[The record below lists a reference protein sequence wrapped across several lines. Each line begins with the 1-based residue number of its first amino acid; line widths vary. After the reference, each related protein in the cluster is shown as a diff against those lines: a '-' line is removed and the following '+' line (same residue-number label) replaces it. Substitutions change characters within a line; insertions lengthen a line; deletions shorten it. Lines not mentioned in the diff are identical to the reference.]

1 MSFLVILLALLINHY
16 WQRDKPILADDWFPP
31 LQRRLRQRVQ
41 AMAPQQPEP
50 GPLYPVLLLGLLPA
64 LVIVALLLVQG
75 ALLGVVT
82 LVLHIGLL
90 LLMFEQQSLRRVSA
104 AYLDRW
110 RAGNYHAAFL
120 LLQERWPALA
130 LDNATQRQAVH
141 EQFCRYLIG
150 SAVERLFAVVFWY
163 LVLGPAA
170 AVLYHLTVLHRQ
182 YCASEQD
189 TQAGRFIQ
197 RLIVIL
203 EWVPAR
209 LLALSFCLTGD
220 FVAAFSRLRELW
232 RDADLSAVELVLGC
246 ALAAVDT
253 AQRTLFVKESEQG
266 DAVDTVLVAADDA
279 GDFALT
285 PIRAA
290 QQAEDLLG
298 LLQRSQF
305 LWVSL
310 LAILAVASVGT

>member
-16 WQRDKPILADDWFPP
+16 WQRDRAIFADDWFPP
-31 LQRRLRQRVQ
+31 LQRGLRQRVQ
-41 AMAPQQPEP
+41 AMAPE
-50 GPLYPVLLLGLLPA
+50 PLYPVLLLGLLPA
-64 LVIVALLLVQG
+64 AVIVLLLLVQG
-75 ALLGVVT
+75 AALGVVT
-82 LVLHIGLL
+82 LALHVGLL

-110 RAGNYHAAFL
+110 RAGDYHAAFL
-120 LLQERWPALA
+120 LLQERWPSLL
-130 LDNATQRQAVH
+130 LDNADERQAVH
-141 EQFCRYLIG
+141 QQFCRYLI
-150 SAVERLFAVVFWY
+150 STAVERLFAVVFWY

-170 AVLYHLTVLHRQ
+170 ALLYHLTVLYRL
-182 YCASEQD
+182 YCAGERDS
-189 TQAGRFIQ
+189 QAGRVIQ
-197 RLIVIL
+197 RLAYIL
-203 EWVPAR
+203 EWVPSR

-232 RDADLSAVELVLGC
+232 RDADRSAVDMVLAC

-285 PIRAA
+285 PVRAA

-310 LAILAVASVGT
+310 LAILAVASAET

>member
-1 MSFLVILLALLINHY
+1 MSFLVILLALLINHH
-16 WQRDKPILADDWFPP
+16 WQRDKAILADDWFLL
-31 LQRRLRQRVQ
+31 LQRRLRQRVP
-41 AMAPQQPEP
+41 AMAPEQPEP
-50 GPLYPVLLLGLLPA
+50 GPLYAVLLLGLLPA
-64 LVIVALLLVQG
+64 ALIVLLLLVQG
-75 ALLGVVT
+75 VLLGVVT
-82 LVLHIGLL
+82 LVVHVGLL
-90 LLMFEQQSLRRVSA
+90 LLMFEQSSVRLFST

-110 RAGNYHAAFL
+110 RSGNHESAFL
-120 LLQERWPALA
+120 LLQERWSGLV
-130 LDNATQRQAVH
+130 LDNAADRRAVH

-163 LVLGPAA
+163 LVLGPSAA
-170 AVLYHLTVLHRQ
+170 LLYHLTVLHRLH
-182 YCASEQD
+182 CAGERES
-189 TQAGRFIQ
+189 QAGRFIQ
-197 RLIVIL
+197 RLSFIL

-232 RDADLSAVELVLGC
+232 RDAELSAVDLVLAC

-253 AQRTLFVKESEQG
+253 AKRTLFVKESEQG

-279 GDFALT
+279 GDFALN
-285 PIRAA
+285 PVRAV
-290 QQAEDLLG
+290 QQAEDLLS

-310 LAILAVASVGT
+310 LAILAVASVGV

>member
-16 WQRDKPILADDWFPP
+16 WQHDKAILADDWFLP
-31 LQRRLRQRVQ
+31 LQRRLRQRVH
-41 AMAPQQPEP
+41 AMAPEQPEP
-50 GPLYPVLLLGLLPA
+50 GPLYPVLLLGVLPA
-64 LVIVALLLVQG
+64 LVIVVLLLVQG

-82 LVLHIGLL
+82 LALHVGLL
-90 LLMFEQQSLRRVSA
+90 LLMFEQQSLRRVST

-110 RAGNYHAAFL
+110 RAGNYHGAFL

-150 SAVERLFAVVFWY
+150 SAFERLFAVVFWY

-170 AVLYHLTVLHRQ
+170 ALLYHVTVLYRQ
-182 YCASEQD
+182 HCASERD

-197 RLIVIL
+197 RLIHIL

-232 RDADLSAVELVLGC
+232 RDAELSAVELVLAC

-266 DAVDTVLVAADDA
+266 DAVDTVLVPADDA

-285 PIRAA
+285 SVRAA

-305 LWVSL
+305 LWVGL
-310 LAILAVASVGT
+310 LAILAVASVGM

>member
-1 MSFLVILLALLINHY
+1 MSFLVILLALVINHH
-16 WQRDKPILADDWFPP
+16 WQRDKAILADDWFPP
-31 LQRRLRQRVQ
+31 LQRRLRVQVQ
-41 AMAPQQPEP
+41 AMAPVQPEP
-50 GPLYPVLLLGLLPA
+50 GPLYLVLLLGLLPA
-64 LVIVALLLVQG
+64 VLIVLLQLVQG

-82 LVLHIGLL
+82 LVLHVGLL
-90 LLMFEQQSLRRVSA
+90 LLMFEQQSLRSVSA

-110 RAGNYHAAFL
+110 RAGDYEAAFL
-120 LLQERWPALA
+120 FLQQRWSGLI
-130 LDNATQRQAVH
+130 LDNADERQAVH
-141 EQFCRYLIG
+141 EQFCRYLI
-150 SAVERLFAVVFWY
+150 STSFERLFAVVFWY

-170 AVLYHLTVLHRQ
+170 ALLYHLTVLHRLH
-182 YCASEQD
+182 CAGERD
-189 TQAGRFIQ
+189 TDAGRFVR
-197 RLIVIL
+197 RLAFIL
-203 EWVPAR
+203 EWLPAR

-220 FVAAFSRLRELW
+220 FIAAFSRLRELW
-232 RDADLSAVELVLGC
+232 RDADRSAVDLVLAC
-246 ALAAVDT
+246 ALAAVGT

-285 PIRAA
+285 PVRAA
-290 QQAEDLLG
+290 QQAGDLLG

>member
-1 MSFLVILLALLINHY
+1 MSFLVLLLALLINHH
-16 WQRDKPILADDWFPP
+16 WQRERAILADGWFAP
-31 LQRRLRQRVQ
+31 LQRRLRQQVH

-64 LVIVALLLVQG
+64 VLIVVLLLVQG
-75 ALLGVVT
+75 ALLGSVT
-82 LVLHIGLL
+82 LVLHVGLL
-90 LLMFEQQSLRRVSA
+90 LLMFEQQSLRSVST

-110 RAGNYHAAFL
+110 RAGNFHAAFL
-120 LLQERWPALA
+120 LLQERWPALP
-130 LDNATQRQAVH
+130 LDNATERQAVH
-141 EQFCRYLIG
+141 EHFCRYLI
-150 SAVERLFAVVFWY
+150 STAVERLFAVVFWY

-170 AVLYHLTVLHRQ
+170 ALLYHLTVLYRLH
-182 YCASEQD
+182 CAGERDS
-189 TQAGRFIQ
+189 QAGRFVQ
-197 RLIVIL
+197 RLADIL

-232 RDADLSAVELVLGC
+232 RDADRSAVDLVLAC

-253 AQRTLFVKESEQG
+253 AQRTLFVKQSEQG

-279 GDFALT
+279 GDFALN
-285 PIRAA
+285 PLRAA

-310 LAILAVASVGT
+310 LAILAVASVGA